1 MDENDQTSSPTEQTS
16 RRTQAA
22 VAAAVAILAVCAAVA
37 CFAGAHSSGQ
47 ARGYD
52 QSAKQSQGDATYEE
66 LVAQLDDAARE
77 SRLWISVASSMKANA
92 QTGEVAASDAQGQAI
107 DVLDNR
113 PENTRDIVYSFALED
128 GTVIYESDLL
138 KPGHSIAS
146 PVLST
151 HLSPG
156 AYDVTVT
163 AQGYD
168 VESHNAVGGTV
179 AAQATLNVE

>member
-1 MDENDQTSSPTEQTS
+1 MSEAENTQPEQTQK
-16 RRTQAA
+16 RMQAA
-22 VAAAVAILAVCAAVA
+22 VTAAIVAFALCAAIA
-37 CFAGAHSSGQ
+37 CLAGMNSEQST
-47 ARGYD
+47 RGYD
-52 QSAKQSQGDATYEE
+52 QSAKQSQGDASYDE
-66 LVAQLDDAARE
+66 LVAQLDEAARE
-77 SRLWISVASSMKANA
+77 SRLWISVASSMKVDA
-92 QTGEVAASDAQGQAI
+92 QTGKVTARDAQGTPI

-113 PENTRDIVYSFALED
+113 PENTRDLAYSFALED

-138 KPGHSIAS
+138 QPGCSIES

-151 HLSPG
+151 KLSPG